1 MSTTTIIPL
10 IRPGPIHHPGSRAYF
25 ALLNDTLCLWVE
37 RRRGREALANL
48 AEDAHLLADI
58 GLTRDQ
64 VRNETGK
71 PFWR

>member
-10 IRPGPIHHPGSRAYF
+10 IRPGPVHHLRSHLVR
-25 ALLNDTLCLWVE
+25 LSSTLCLWIE
-37 RRRGREALANL
+37 RRRQRDALANL

-64 VRNETGK
+64 VRSETGK